1 MQPHASSSLTS
12 VPEVLVVDADAVT
25 ARYVPPLREHY
36 RVSVASTS
44 AAAVQHLERTSPAL
58 VIVELDL
65 GDGPGEDVC
74 RHAKA
79 SPSPSMVLVTTQ
91 RAERVPDALAAG
103 CDGVLLKPFAPNLLY
118 ARVGRML
125 RAQSMS
131 LRLRAHRQ
139 FAKSAHLRE
148 RAALFAPGTNHVWP
162 STHCPYCQRSGV
174 TSFDHASHRRDWYAC
189 LSCRKVW
196 LAKRQE

>member
-1 MQPHASSSLTS
+1 MQSHMPPSPAPG
-12 VPEVLVVDADAVT
+12 PEVLIVDVEAIAS
-25 ARYVPPLREHY
+25 RYAPSLREHY

-44 AAAVQHLERTSPAL
+44 AAANQHLERTSPAL

-79 SPSPSMVLVTTQ
+79 SPTPSSVLVTTQ
-91 RAERVPDALAAG
+91 RTERVPDALAAG

-125 RAQSMS
+125 RAQSVA
-131 LRLRAHRQ
+131 LRL
-139 FAKSAHLRE
+139 
-148 RAALFAPGTNHVWP
+148 
-162 STHCPYCQRSGV
+162 
-174 TSFDHASHRRDWYAC
+174 
-189 LSCRKVW
+189 
-196 LAKRQE
+196 